1 LRCGTFKFEA
11 LQPIFRL
18 GLSALTSVPLQVSTD
33 LNTIITVVYLGGF
46 LAFMLYG
53 QRLQVYMAL
62 GDIGRGLNKLKL
74 MKDKSRK
81 EAIDYL
87 VNVGKAPKDPTER
100 VDQFLDYVTIMPVDI
115 DPQGLV
121 NKIDH
126 VMTTNNDRV
135 RAEVSNLLAQTTQV
149 AATASGT
156 SMPAL
161 SPPNPVTVSIS
172 ENLLEVAS
180 SLNLIHKIVR
190 HYYLLGKKTNSYFT
204 LIQLQMIMPMI
215 IQEADALLNAV
226 DSFKVGQPV
235 GDGIGAAIAS
245 RYMVGKEK
253 RVVAKDTVMAISE
266 YKGRKL
272 YVLKAE
278 GPMGYVGQP
287 GVAIKKV
294 VEEMGV
300 KPSAIIMIDAA
311 LKLEGEKTGEIAEG
325 VGAAIGGIGVEKFQI
340 EEVATNHKVPLYA
353 ILVKQSILEA
363 ITVMRK
369 EIAEASDKV
378 QQVLNRLIEEKTK
391 EGDDVLIAGI
401 GNTLGVAQ

>member
-1 LRCGTFKFEA
+1 MA
-11 LQPIFRL
+11 LQ
-18 GLSALTSVPLQVSTD
+18 VPTD
-33 LNTIITVVYLGGF
+33 ASTIIYIVFFMGLFVF
-46 LAFMLYG
+46 QFAFG
-53 QRLQVYMAL
+53 TRIQVYFAL
-62 GDIGRGLNKLKL
+62 NDIGRGLGKLKV
-74 MKDKSRK
+74 MKEKSRK

-87 VNVGKAPKDPTER
+87 VNVGKAPGDPTPR
-100 VDQFLDYVTIMPVDI
+100 VDQFLDYVTIMPVGI

-126 VMTTNNDRV
+126 IVTTNNERV
-135 RAEVSNLLAQTTQV
+135 RAEVSSLVAQN
-149 AATASGT
+149 
-156 SMPAL
+156 
-161 SPPNPVTVSIS
+161 NPVTVSIS
-172 ENLLEVAS
+172 ENLLEVATA
-180 SLNLIHKIVR
+180 LNMIHKVVR
-190 HYYLLGKKTNSYFT
+190 HYYILGKKTNSYFT
-204 LIQLQMIMPMI
+204 LIQLQMLMPMI
-215 IQEADALLNAV
+215 IQESDALLNAV

-235 GDGIGAAIAS
+235 GDGIGPVSVS
-245 RYMVGKEK
+245 RFMVGKEK
-253 RVVAKDTVMAISE
+253 RVIAKDTVMAISE

-272 YVLKAE
+272 YIVKAD
-278 GPMGYVGQP
+278 GPMAYVGQP

-294 VEEMGV
+294 IEEMGV

-340 EEVATNHKVPLYA
+340 EEVATKNKVPLYA

-378 QQVLNRLIEEKTK
+378 VQTLQRVIEEKTK
-391 EGDDVLIAGI
+391 EGDDVLVAGI

>member
-1 LRCGTFKFEA
+1 MSFLSTVTLQAISGGDTVTLLYIVFFMGLFVFQFAFGTR
-11 LQPIFRL
+11 I
-18 GLSALTSVPLQVSTD
+18 
-33 LNTIITVVYLGGF
+33 
-46 LAFMLYG
+46 
-53 QRLQVYMAL
+53 QVYFAL
-62 GDIGRGLNKLKL
+62 NDIGRGLTKLKV

-87 VNVGKAPKDPTER
+87 VNVGKAPNDPSQR
-100 VDQFLDYVTIMPVDI
+100 VDQFLDYVTIMPVSL

-126 VMTTNNDRV
+126 VVTTNNDRV
-135 RAEVSNLLAQTTQV
+135 RAEVGALVTQN
-149 AATASGT
+149 
-156 SMPAL
+156 
-161 SPPNPVTVSIS
+161 NPVTVSIS
-172 ENLLEVAS
+172 ENLLEVATA
-180 SLNLIHKIVR
+180 LNMIHKVVR
-190 HYYLLGKKTNSYFT
+190 HYYILGKKTNSYFT
-204 LIQLQMIMPMI
+204 LIQLQMLMPMI
-215 IQEADALLNAV
+215 IQESDALLNAV

-235 GDGIGAAIAS
+235 GDGIGPVSVS
-245 RYMVGKEK
+245 RLMVGKEK
-253 RVVAKDTVMAISE
+253 RAIAKDTVMAMTE

-272 YVLKAE
+272 YIVKAD
-278 GPMGYVGQP
+278 GPMAYVGQP

-300 KPSAIIMIDAA
+300 KPSAIVMIDAA

-340 EEVATNHKVPLYA
+340 EEVATNNKIPLYA

-369 EIAEASDKV
+369 EIAEASEKV
-378 QQVLNRLIEEKTK
+378 VQTLQRVIEEKTK
-391 EGDDVLIAGI
+391 EGDNVVVAGI

>member
-1 LRCGTFKFEA
+1 M
-11 LQPIFRL
+11 
-18 GLSALTSVPLQVSTD
+18 SVLTSVPLQLSAD
-33 LNTIITVVYLGGF
+33 YNTLITVFWVGSF
-46 LAFMLYG
+46 LVMMLYG
-53 QRLQVYMAL
+53 QRIQVYMAL

-121 NKIDH
+121 GKIDH

-135 RAEVSNLLAQTTQV
+135 RAEVSNLLSQTNQV
-149 AATASGT
+149 AVSATGTSIQTAS
-156 SMPAL
+156 A
-161 SPPNPVTVSIS
+161 PNPVTVSIS

-235 GDGIGAAIAS
+235 GDGIGATIAA

-287 GVAIKKV
+287 GVAIKKI

-340 EEVATNHKVPLYA
+340 EEVATDHKVPLYA

-369 EIAEASDKV
+369 EIAEAGDKV

>member
-1 LRCGTFKFEA
+1 LS
-11 LQPIFRL
+11 IL
-18 GLSALTSVPLQVSTD
+18 GSLPLQLGPD
-33 LNTIITVVYLGGF
+33 ANTLLYVASLGFFVVYG
-46 LAFMLYG
+46 LYAT
-53 QRLQVYMAL
+53 RIQVYFAL
-62 GDIGRGLNKLKL
+62 NDIGRGLNKLKV

-87 VNVGKAPKDPTER
+87 TNVGKAPADPTQR
-100 VDQFLDYVTIMPVDI
+100 VDQFLDYVTIMPVDM

-121 NKIDH
+121 GKVDH
-126 VMTTNNDRV
+126 VVTTNNERV
-135 RAEVSNLLAQTTQV
+135 RSEV
-149 AATASGT
+149 G
-156 SMPAL
+156 AL
-161 SPPNPVTVSIS
+161 IGQSSPVTVSIS
-172 ENLLEVAS
+172 ENLLEVATA
-180 SLNLIHKIVR
+180 LNQIHKIVR

-204 LIQLQMIMPMI
+204 LVQLQMLMPMI

-235 GDGIGAAIAS
+235 GDGIGPVIVS

-253 RVVAKDTVMAISE
+253 RAIAKDTVMAVTE

-278 GPMGYVGQP
+278 GPMAYVGQP
-287 GVAIKKV
+287 GVAIKKA

-340 EEVATNHKVPLYA
+340 EEAATNHKIPLYA

-378 QQVLNRLIEEKTK
+378 VQVLNRVIEEKTK
-391 EGDDVLIAGI
+391 EGDDVLVAGI